1 MRKLRHRIVKCPV
14 QGHTT
19 KKWPSLDWKP
29 TLQILEPECY
39 KIQDKQ
45 KGLSDEF
52 SPLPCLSPSYVF
64 HSYKFWGY
72 HHFPGGTRD
81 RSLPANSGDT
91 GSIPS
96 GKIPYAVEQLS
107 PWATTNKARRCYSL
121 CSITREATTMRSPH
135 IAKKSNPRWP
145 QLEKSCLQQQ
155 RPSAT
160 NKYLF
165 LILKNLVFIIFKT
178 HPGGQREIIIKLLEE
193 ILGDPVVKTLGF
205 HFRGHKFNTCH
216 MPQGIAKEE
225 KKKTAVKLAL
235 LTLLLNHGLFWI
247 TSLAIIFFRV

>member
-1 MRKLRHRIVKCPV
+1 
-14 QGHTT
+14 
-19 KKWPSLDWKP
+19 
-29 TLQILEPECY
+29 
-39 KIQDKQ
+39 
-45 KGLSDEF
+45 
-52 SPLPCLSPSYVF
+52 
-64 HSYKFWGY
+64 
-72 HHFPGGTRD
+72 
-81 RSLPANSGDT
+81 
-91 GSIPS
+91 
-96 GKIPYAVEQLS
+96 
-107 PWATTNKARRCYSL
+107 
-121 CSITREATTMRSPH
+121 MRSPH

-205 HFRGHKFNTCH
+205 HFRGHKFTTCH

-225 KKKTAVKLAL
+225 KKKQ
-235 LTLLLNHGLFWI
+235 LLNLLY
-247 TSLAIIFFRV
+247 SLYC